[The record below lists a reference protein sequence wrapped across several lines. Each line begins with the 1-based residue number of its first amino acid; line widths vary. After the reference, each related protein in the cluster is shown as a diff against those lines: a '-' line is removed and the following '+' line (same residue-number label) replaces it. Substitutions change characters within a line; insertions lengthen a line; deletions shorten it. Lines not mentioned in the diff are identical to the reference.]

1 MKKLLCICMIM
12 MSCISAFGQASVSN
26 MAIPEPEFNGDAF
39 ICNLSAN
46 TYVKA
51 EKAIGQM
58 KTKDQ
63 FWGPERKLYVKPSKS
78 SVRVKKGHIQFV
90 IRVPNINDDPYS
102 FIKISKFATGSTRK
116 LSLARQNELSG
127 KVTYGGKNKQE
138 LFFEAKKYGASSLLI
153 DADIEK
159 PGEYCIMISNPNR
172 VDGKIPVSCFGV
184 DE

>member
-12 MSCISAFGQASVSN
+12 MSCISVFGQASVSN
-26 MAIPEPEFNGDAF
+26 VAIPEPEFNGDAF

-78 SVRVKKGHIQFV
+78 SVRVKKDI
-90 IRVPNINDDPYS
+90 
-102 FIKISKFATGSTRK
+102 
-116 LSLARQNELSG
+116 
-127 KVTYGGKNKQE
+127 
-138 LFFEAKKYGASSLLI
+138 SSLSSECPTSTMILI
-153 DADIEK
+153 HSSRFPSFPQVQLANFPLLDRMNFQVK
-159 PGEYCIMISNPNR
+159 
-172 VDGKIPVSCFGV
+172 
-184 DE
+184 